1 MRKIKNIAIIAHV
14 DHGKTTLVDA
24 MLMQTGVFS
33 DNQVVAERVMDS
45 NDIEKERGITIFSK
59 NAAFTYRG
67 YKVNIVDTPGH
78 ADFGGE
84 VQRIMKMAD
93 SVLLLV
99 DAFEGPMPQT
109 KYVLKK
115 SLELGLRPVVVI
127 NKIDRPRCRPEE
139 VLEEVFDLFLELD
152 ANDEQ
157 LDFPVVYASARD
169 GIAKYQPDDE
179 SDDLKP
185 LLDTIIK
192 RVPDAVGDVDAPA
205 QFLVSAIEY
214 DNYIGRIGTGKIH
227 KGTLRRGAK
236 LLLLKRDGSSAEFT
250 ITKLFVYEGLLKKE
264 VEEAIAGDIV
274 SVAGAE
280 NIDVGETIADP
291 ENPVALPSIDI
302 DLPTLSIEFM
312 VNDAPFVGMDGK
324 NVTSRRIWDRLQRE
338 LQSNV
343 SIKVEKTSA
352 ADSFTV
358 KGRGELQLAIL
369 IENMRREGF
378 ELQLS
383 KPQVI
388 TREIDGILCEPFETA
403 FIDVGQDYAG
413 IVIEKLG
420 KRKGE
425 MLVMAPGKD
434 GNTRMEF
441 RIPSRGL
448 LGYRNEFITDTR
460 GTGIINR
467 SFLEYAPHCGEMP
480 GRVKGALV
488 AMETGV
494 AVAYGIANVLDRGVF
509 FIKPGDK
516 VYAGMVVGAHSRES
530 DLIVN
535 VCKTKKLTNM
545 RAAGSD
551 DAIKLPPSRQFTLEL
566 GLEYINEDELMEV
579 TPLAI
584 RVRKK
589 ILDHSRRKRF
599 SKK

>member
-24 MLMQTGVFS
+24 MLRQTGVFR

>member
-1 MRKIKNIAIIAHV
+1 
-14 DHGKTTLVDA
+14 
-24 MLMQTGVFS
+24 
-33 DNQVVAERVMDS
+33 
-45 NDIEKERGITIFSK
+45 
-59 NAAFTYRG
+59 
-67 YKVNIVDTPGH
+67 
-78 ADFGGE
+78 DFGGE

-152 ANDEQ
+152 ADDKQ

-179 SDDLKP
+179 SDDLTP
-185 LLDTIIK
+185 LFETIIK
-192 RVPDAVGDVDAPA
+192 RVPDAVGDVSAPV

-227 KGTLRRGAK
+227 NGTLRRGAK
-236 LLLLKRDGSSAEFT
+236 LLRLKRDGSSVEFT

-264 VEEAIAGDIV
+264 VEEAFAGDIV

-280 NIDVGETIADP
+280 SIDVGETIADP
-291 ENPVALPSIDI
+291 ENPVALPSIEI
-302 DLPTLSIEFM
+302 DRPTLSIEFM
-312 VNDAPFVGMDGK
+312 VNDSPFVGMDGK
-324 NVTSRRIWDRLQRE
+324 NVTSRHIWDRLQRE

-358 KGRGELQLAIL
+358 KGRGELQLAVL

-383 KPQVI
+383 KPRVI
-388 TREIDGILCEPFETA
+388 TREIDGRLCEPFETA

-413 IVIEKLG
+413 IVIDKLG

-425 MLVMAPGKD
+425 MLAMAPGKD

-460 GTGIINR
+460 GTGILNHT
-467 SFLEYAPHCGEMP
+467 FLEYAPHCGEMP

-494 AVAYGIANVLDRGVF
+494 AVAYGIANVLERGVF

-516 VYAGMVVGAHSRES
+516 IYAGMVVGAHSRES

-545 RAAGSD
+545 RASGTD

-579 TPLAI
+579 TPSAI

-599 SKK
+599 SKN

>member
-1 MRKIKNIAIIAHV
+1 MSKIKNIAIIAHV

-24 MLMQTGVFS
+24 MLKQSGVFRE
-33 DNQVVAERVMDS
+33 NQAVAERVMDS
-45 NDIEKERGITIFSK
+45 NDLERERGITIFSK
-59 NAAFTYRG
+59 NAAFNYG
-67 YKVNIVDTPGH
+67 DYKVNIVDTPGH

-127 NKIDRPRCRPEE
+127 NKIDRPRSRPEE
-139 VLEEVFDLFLELD
+139 VLDEVFDLFLELNAD
-152 ANDEQ
+152 DKQ
-157 LDFPVVYASARD
+157 LDFPVVYTSAKD
-169 GIAKYQPDDE
+169 GIAKYQPDDD
-179 SDDLKP
+179 SKDLTP
-185 LLDTIIK
+185 LFDTIIK
-192 RVPDAVGDVDAPA
+192 CVPDAAGDVAAPA
-205 QFLVSAIEY
+205 QFLVSAREY
-214 DNYIGRIGTGKIH
+214 DNYLGKIGTGKIH
-227 KGTLRRGAK
+227 NGTLRRGEK
-236 LLLLKRDGSSAEFT
+236 VVLLKRDESSVEFT
-250 ITKLFVYEGLLKKE
+250 ITKLYVYDGMAKKE
-264 VEEAIAGDIV
+264 VAEAFAGDIV

-280 NIDVGETIADP
+280 NIDVGETVADI
-291 ENPVALPSIDI
+291 ENPVALPAIDI
-302 DLPTLSIEFM
+302 DRPTLSIEFM
-312 VNDAPFVGMDGK
+312 VNDSPLVGLDGK
-324 NVTSRRIWDRLQRE
+324 NITARHIWDRLQRE

-383 KPQVI
+383 KPRVI
-388 TREIDGILCEPFETA
+388 TREIDGKLCEPFENVV
-403 FIDVGQDYAG
+403 IDVGQDYTG

-425 MLVMAPGKD
+425 MQNMTPGKD
-434 GNTRMEF
+434 GNTRLEF

-460 GTGIINR
+460 GTGILNH

-480 GRVKGALV
+480 GRIKGALV
-488 AMETGV
+488 AMEAGA
-494 AVAYGIANVLDRGVF
+494 AVAYGIANVLERGVF
-509 FIKPGDK
+509 FVKPGDK
-516 VYAGMVVGAHSRES
+516 VYAGMVVGAHTRES

-535 VCKTKKLTNM
+535 VCKSKKLTNM
-545 RAAGSD
+545 RASGSD
-551 DAIKLPPSRQFTLEL
+551 DAIKIPPPRKITLEL

-579 TPLAI
+579 TPSSI

-589 ILDHSRRKRF
+589 ILDHSLRKRA

>member
-1 MRKIKNIAIIAHV
+1 MSKIKNIAIIAHV

-24 MLMQTGVFS
+24 MLRQTGVFRE
-33 DNQVVAERVMDS
+33 NQVVVERVMDS

-59 NAAFTYRG
+59 NAAFTYGG

-152 ANDEQ
+152 ADDKQ

-179 SDDLKP
+179 SDDLTP
-185 LLDTIIK
+185 LFETIIK
-192 RVPDAVGDVDAPA
+192 RVPDAVGDVSAPV

-227 KGTLRRGAK
+227 NGTLRRGAK
-236 LLLLKRDGSSAEFT
+236 LLRLKRDGSSVEFT

-264 VEEAIAGDIV
+264 VEEAFAGDIV

-280 NIDVGETIADP
+280 SIDVGETIADP
-291 ENPVALPSIDI
+291 ENPVALPSIEI
-302 DLPTLSIEFM
+302 DRPTLSIEFM
-312 VNDAPFVGMDGK
+312 VNDSPFVGMDGK
-324 NVTSRRIWDRLQRE
+324 NVTSRHIWDRLQRE

-358 KGRGELQLAIL
+358 KGRGELQLAVL

-383 KPQVI
+383 KPRVI
-388 TREIDGILCEPFETA
+388 TREIDGRLCEPFETA

-413 IVIEKLG
+413 IVIDKLG

-425 MLVMAPGKD
+425 MLAMAPGKD

-460 GTGIINR
+460 GTGILNHT
-467 SFLEYAPHCGEMP
+467 FLEYAPHCGEMP

-494 AVAYGIANVLDRGVF
+494 AVAYGIANVLERGVF

-516 VYAGMVVGAHSRES
+516 IYAGMVVGAHSRES

-545 RAAGSD
+545 RASGTD

-579 TPLAI
+579 TPSAI

-599 SKK
+599 SKN

>member
-1 MRKIKNIAIIAHV
+1 
-14 DHGKTTLVDA
+14 
-24 MLMQTGVFS
+24 
-33 DNQVVAERVMDS
+33 
-45 NDIEKERGITIFSK
+45 
-59 NAAFTYRG
+59 
-67 YKVNIVDTPGH
+67 
-78 ADFGGE
+78 
-84 VQRIMKMAD
+84 
-93 SVLLLV
+93 
-99 DAFEGPMPQT
+99 
-109 KYVLKK
+109 
-115 SLELGLRPVVVI
+115 
-127 NKIDRPRCRPEE
+127 
-139 VLEEVFDLFLELD
+139 
-152 ANDEQ
+152 
-157 LDFPVVYASARD
+157 
-169 GIAKYQPDDE
+169 
-179 SDDLKP
+179 
-185 LLDTIIK
+185 
-192 RVPDAVGDVDAPA
+192 
-205 QFLVSAIEY
+205 
-214 DNYIGRIGTGKIH
+214 
-227 KGTLRRGAK
+227 
-236 LLLLKRDGSSAEFT
+236 
-250 ITKLFVYEGLLKKE
+250 
-264 VEEAIAGDIV
+264 
-274 SVAGAE
+274 
-280 NIDVGETIADP
+280 
-291 ENPVALPSIDI
+291 
-302 DLPTLSIEFM
+302 M